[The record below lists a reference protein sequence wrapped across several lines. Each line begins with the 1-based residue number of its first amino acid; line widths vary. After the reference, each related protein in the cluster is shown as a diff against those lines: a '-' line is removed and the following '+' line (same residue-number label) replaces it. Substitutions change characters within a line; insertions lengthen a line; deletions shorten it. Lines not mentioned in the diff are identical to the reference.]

1 MNKPPSDHSRKV
13 QTLLYNGIATL
24 GCVGY
29 AILLLAATLLHWLMN
44 SFVPAW
50 WGIMLH
56 PTRFSTW
63 WRLLMLPVKSI
74 NINAFSD
81 WFDNIV
87 TAIQH
92 PSPKTFRFGIA
103 TLCVATV
110 LLLSFL
116 R

>member
-1 MNKPPSDHSRKV
+1 MHKSPSDPSRKV
-13 QTLLYNGIATL
+13 QTLLYNAIATF
-24 GCVGY
+24 GCLGY
-29 AILLLAATLLHWLMN
+29 AVLLLAATLLDWFLN

-50 WGIMLH
+50 WGVMFH
-56 PTRFSTW
+56 PTRFSAW

-74 NINAFSD
+74 HINAFSN
-81 WFDNIV
+81 WFDKII

-103 TLCVATV
+103 TLCGAIT
-110 LLLSFL
+110 LLLSFV